1 MKILNQ
7 IGHQGD
13 TQWFTID
20 NLPSE
25 AVKVNKQFIAA
36 SEKTGNVHALTG
48 KYEMYS
54 YQDGYV
60 IDVLED
66 SVLNHTMISEL
77 NEKSWETPEVL
88 PERDHRP
95 STLKKGMYYVGIQ
108 RKFNPL
114 SKFMEKVKD

>member
-1 MKILNQ
+1 MKILKQ

-20 NLPSE
+20 AIPKN
-25 AVKVNKQFIAA
+25 AVKVEKQFIAA

-48 KYEMYS
+48 KYDMYTC
-54 YQDGYV
+54 DEGFV
-60 IDVLED
+60 IDVKED
-66 SVLNHTMISEL
+66 CVLNHTMVSEL
-77 NEKSWETPEVL
+77 NNHTWSIPKVL

-95 STLKKGMYYVGIQ
+95 STIKKGMYYVGIQ